1 MLYDSFR
8 NNEKINKILNSEQ
21 FQYSEKIMEIRINL
35 NLNIYQIA
43 KLLNVTVDYYL
54 DIEYCSLEI
63 SVEEYKNI
71 LTRLEKLQ
79 NMTNF
84 EKEIKNKLFNRC
96 EIKESE

>member
-43 KLLNVTVDYYL
+43 KLLDVTTDYYL
-54 DIEYCSLEI
+54 DIQYCSLEI
-63 SVEEYKNI
+63 PVEEYKDI
-71 LTRLEKLQ
+71 LARLEKLQ
-79 NMTNF
+79 NK
-84 EKEIKNKLFNRC
+84 EKEENDN
-96 EIKESE
+96 EME

>member
-43 KLLNVTVDYYL
+43 KLLDVTTDYYL

-63 SVEEYKNI
+63 PVEEYKDI
-71 LTRLEKLQ
+71 LARLEKLQ
-79 NMTNF
+79 NK
-84 EKEIKNKLFNRC
+84 EKEENDN
-96 EIKESE
+96 EME

>member
-43 KLLNVTVDYYL
+43 KLLDVTTDYYL

-63 SVEEYKNI
+63 PVEEYKDI
-71 LTRLEKLQ
+71 LARLEKLQ
-79 NMTNF
+79 NK
-84 EKEIKNKLFNRC
+84 EKEENDNDN
-96 EIKESE
+96 EME

>member
-21 FQYSEKIMEIRINL
+21 FQYSEKIMEMRIKL

-43 KLLNVTVDYYL
+43 KLLDVTTDYYL

-63 SVEEYKNI
+63 SVEEYKDI
-71 LTRLEKLQ
+71 LARLEKLQ
-79 NMTNF
+79 NMKNF

-96 EIKESE
+96 VTKESE

>member
-8 NNEKINKILNSEQ
+8 NNEKINKILISEQ

-43 KLLNVTVDYYL
+43 KLLDVTVDNYL

-63 SVEEYKNI
+63 SVEKYKDI
-71 LTRLEKLQ
+71 LAKLEKLQ
-79 NMTNF
+79 NMKNF

-96 EIKESE
+96 TIKEGE

>member
-43 KLLNVTVDYYL
+43 KLLNLLYIT
-54 DIEYCSLEI
+54 SLL
-63 SVEEYKNI
+63 I
-71 LTRLEKLQ
+71 LLPLLGSFP
-79 NMTNF
+79 MP
-84 EKEIKNKLFNRC
+84 
-96 EIKESE
+96 

>member
-1 MLYDSFR
+1 MLYDIFR
-8 NNEKINKILNSEQ
+8 KIEKINNILNSEQ

-43 KLLNVTVDYYL
+43 KLLDVTVDNYL

-71 LTRLEKLQ
+71 LAKLEKLQ
-79 NMTNF
+79 NTKNF